1 LIGSFQHRLRG
12 KITRVKNVKNTRA
25 IDKALRDEKGERLI
39 VDIFCSGSPCDDIAG
54 RNVDRE
60 LVDIY
65 KSKKTSLVKYTRIW
79 HDRLRTRRFPSW
91 KQQHRI
97 DESARHVG
105 ETARPRHKTHLAST
119 P

>member
-1 LIGSFQHRLRG
+1 MIGSFQHRLRG

-25 IDKALRDEKGERLI
+25 IDEALRDEKGERLI

-54 RNVDRE
+54 RNVVRE

-91 KQQHRI
+91 KQQHRNRRERSPCRR
-97 DESARHVG
+97 DR
-105 ETARPRHKTHLAST
+105 TAT